1 MNTNFE
7 LQQAV
12 LLRACDVGDLPAVN
26 AALSAGADAS
36 TCAGFT
42 TEEGISQYKAYG
54 LLAGSDKTP
63 MLLASLRGNLDVLQR
78 LLSAGCDANAGNRK
92 GLSPLFVAA
101 HEGHTRIVT
110 ALLEAKAEPDKHI
123 PHGRSA
129 VTPLF
134 IASEKGHLEIVSVL
148 LSAKADVHKTNTF
161 GETPLY
167 IAAKNGHTN
176 IVSLLLTAMSDVNQP
191 KKCGMTPLYIAAEN
205 GHTNI
210 VSLLLSAK
218 ADVHKIDM
226 FGMTPLYIASRHGH
240 TNIVSLFL
248 TARSNVNEPDSD
260 GRTPLYAAAANGRSE
275 VVSLLL
281 SANADVNKT
290 HLQRLSG
297 FTPLYVAC
305 RNGFASIVSLL
316 LSANADMNMTTTD
329 GPFGQPEET
338 PLYAACLRGNAAVV
352 SLLLEKRADVNKPNS
367 HGETPLFACLHLQR
381 EDVIMID
388 IDDEPNQQQANNAAN
403 IIVALLLAADADIH
417 QSSTRSGSSPLHIAC
432 KYNNIEAAIL
442 LLVAGADLDRLDNQ
456 GRTPLDVAGSEE
468 TRAAVRAYLLPRP
481 DAVESLRSIAEATG
495 LNPDL
500 ADIVVYH
507 GLVRRPALHWGLANE
522 YRTNKR
528 EGLYD
533 VMEDEKETEEDEGDE
548 FEFLS
553 QNEYKEGLKRKRQRL
568 NTNSQ

>member
-1 MNTNFE
+1 MNT
-7 LQQAV
+7 QQH

-42 TEEGISQYKAYG
+42 TEVGISQYKAYG

-78 LLSAGCDANAGNRK
+78 LLSAGCDANAGNCK

-110 ALLEAKAEPDKHI
+110 ALLEAKAELDKHI
-123 PHGRSA
+123 AHGRSA

-134 IASEKGHLEIVSVL
+134 IASEKGHLDTVFVL

-161 GETPLY
+161 G
-167 IAAKNGHTN
+167 
-176 IVSLLLTAMSDVNQP
+176 
-191 KKCGMTPLYIAAEN
+191 MTPLYIAAEH

-218 ADVHKIDM
+218 ADVHKTNT

-240 TNIVSLFL
+240 TNIVSLLL

-316 LSANADMNMTTTD
+316 LSANADMNMTTSD

-338 PLYAACLRGNAAVV
+338 PLYTACLRGNAAVV

-367 HGETPLFACLHLQR
+367 HGETPLFACLHWQS

-388 IDDEPNQQQANNAAN
+388 ILDELYQQQANNALN
-403 IIVALLLAADADIH
+403 IIVALLIAADADIH
-417 QSSTRSGSSPLHIAC
+417 QSSTRTGSSPLHLAC
-432 KYNNIEAAIL
+432 KYNNIEAALL
-442 LLVAGADLDRLDNQ
+442 LLVAGADLDCLDHQ

-468 TRAAVRAYLLPRP
+468 TRAAVRAYLLPRSE
-481 DAVESLRSIAEATG
+481 ALESLRFIAEATG

-522 YRTNKR
+522 YRANKR
-528 EGLYD
+528 QGLYD
-533 VMEDEKETEEDEGDE
+533 VVEEEEETEEEEGDDE
-548 FEFLS
+548 IVFLS
-553 QNEYKEGLKRKRQRL
+553 KNDWMEGLQRKRSRL
-568 NTNSQ
+568 NNSQ